1 MKQYQMNGGFL
12 RAALLSNAAFSFLCG
27 VLAAFNSTAAGA
39 LLFAEDT
46 LWPAIPAGTVL
57 FTLGIGLFFFAAL
70 VGATALPR
78 LISKRAVLAI
88 TIADAMWVITSIA
101 LLVLAAGL
109 FTDAGKWIVV
119 FVASAVFLF
128 GVGQAIGLAMLY
140 QGESRISISRTHRT
154 HHVSVSR
161 HVNASATTAWQIM
174 IDHEAYADIAENL
187 SGVEVLQ
194 GHSQGMQRKCTDTDG
209 NTWLETAHIWEEGKR
224 YGFTI
229 DTAAPDYPYPL
240 ETLQAVWSVEEA
252 GSDACIVSIA
262 FDVTP
267 LRSVKGRLFILVSM
281 VMFPKVLHRLLG
293 KWKDRMER
301 QANG

>member
-1 MKQYQMNGGFL
+1 MKQHQINGGFL
-12 RAALLSNAAFSFLCG
+12 RVALLSNAGFSFLCA
-27 VLAAFNSTAAGA
+27 VLAVFNSTAGGT
-39 LLFAEDT
+39 LLFAEDM
-46 LWPAIPAGTVL
+46 LWPAIPAGTAL
-57 FTLGIGLFFFAAL
+57 FALGIGLFIFSAL

-88 TIADAMWVITSIA
+88 TIADAMWVIASIA

-119 FVASAVFLF
+119 VVASAVFLF

-140 QGESRISISRTHRT
+140 QGESKISISRTHRT
-154 HHVSVSR
+154 RHVSVSR
-161 HVNASATTAWQIM
+161 HVNASAATAWQIM

-187 SGVEVLQ
+187 SGVEVIQ
-194 GHSQGMQRKCTDTDG
+194 GDSEGMQRKCTDTDG
-209 NTWLETAHIWEEGKR
+209 NTWLETAHVWEEGKR

-240 ETLQAVWSVEEA
+240 ETLQAVWSVEA
-252 GSDACIVSIA
+252 SGPDACMVAIA

-267 LRSVKGRLFILVSM
+267 LRSLKGSLFISVSM

-293 KWKDRMER
+293 KWKDKMER
-301 QANG
+301 QANT